1 MPLGNVYRPESE
13 AEASETIA
21 EAAIRGTTLSIE
33 GGGTKAAA
41 GRPMNTDAVLSAS
54 AIVGI
59 VLYEPNELVVRARA
73 GAPVDA
79 VVALL
84 SEHGQEL
91 PFEPAD
97 LRGVF
102 ASQGIPT
109 LGALAAMNLS
119 GPRRIASG
127 AARDYLLGV
136 RFINGRGEII
146 KSGGRVMKN
155 VTGLDLVKLMA
166 GAWGTL
172 GLLTEV
178 TFKVL
183 PIERCFATLIFSG
196 MTDVAAIATLT
207 DGMGSGYQA
216 SGAAHLP
223 ARSAGESARTVLR
236 LEGSEA
242 SVAIRSEKLRRY
254 LAAHGASE
262 ILEDAASRALWRDI
276 RDVAAILD
284 LSNKALWKIS
294 VAPDRG
300 AAVSEM
306 ISRQVDA
313 RWFYDWSGGLIW
325 LAVDASGDAGATAVR
340 GALQRAGGHA
350 TLVRAPEELRRSLS
364 VFEPI
369 TPAFRVL
376 TLKLKHAFDPAG
388 IFNPGR
394 MYKGI

>member
-1 MPLGNVYRPESE
+1 
-13 AEASETIA
+13 
-21 EAAIRGTTLSIE
+21 
-33 GGGTKAAA
+33 
-41 GRPMNTDAVLSAS
+41 MNTDAVLSAS
-54 AIVGI
+54 AIDGI
-59 VLYEPNELVVRARA
+59 VLYEPNELVVRACA
-73 GAPVDA
+73 GTPVDA

-97 LRGVF
+97 LRRVF

-109 LGALAAMNLS
+109 LAALVAMNLS

-183 PIERCFATLIFSG
+183 PIGRCFATLIFSG
-196 MTDVAAIATLT
+196 MTDVAAIATLI
-207 DGMGSGYQA
+207 DGMGSAYQA

-223 ARSAGESARTVLR
+223 ARSAGESSRTLLR

-276 RDVAAILD
+276 RDVAALLD

-313 RWFYDWSGGLIW
+313 IWFYDWSGGLIW
-325 LAVDASGDAGATAVR
+325 LAVDTSGDAGATAVR

-350 TLVRAPEELRRSLS
+350 TLVRAPEDLRRSLS
-364 VFEPI
+364 VFEPVS
-369 TPAFRVL
+369 PAFRVL

-394 MYKGI
+394 IYEGI